1 MKGFGIAYLLLT
13 AILVTMIVRDK
24 LWKRTD
30 GNFAYWCATA
40 LLLAAI
46 GVYWLIW
53 G

>member
-1 MKGFGIAYLLLT
+1 MKGFGIAYLLL
-13 AILVTMIVRDK
+13 AAVLVMMIIRDK
-24 LWKRTD
+24 LWKRTPGD
-30 GNFAYWCATA
+30 FAYWCATA